1 VPIHLER
8 THTGV
13 ETLISGIEAQ
23 GVLVDEKRRI
33 LVVDDQESMRT
44 LLQDMLEVIGYDV
57 TLAEGGEQALE
68 LLESK
73 EFNLVLSDLNM
84 PGMDGSALLRAIK
97 ADCSNL
103 PVVIITGYG
112 TFHTEKRVMKE
123 GADGYISKPCT
134 LSKIEKTISSI
145 LSHRV

>member
-1 VPIHLER
+1 VEE
-8 THTGV
+8 TH
-13 ETLISGIEAQ
+13 
-23 GVLVDEKRRI
+23 RI

-44 LLQDMLEVIGYDV
+44 LLKDMLEVIGYEV
-57 TLAEGGEQALE
+57 TLAEGGEEALS
-68 LLESK
+68 LVKSSS
-73 EFNLVLSDLNM
+73 FDLVLSDLNM

-97 ADCSNL
+97 SSLPQL

-134 LSKIEKTISSI
+134 LAKIDKTIASI
-145 LSHRV
+145 FAPKA